1 MSNLALR
8 RYIPYL
14 LFLVMTLGFLWKPI
28 FTGRALLPGD
38 YLAYMKPWASV
49 VESTDP
55 APQWNPLHWDAI
67 SQFYPWRVFF
77 ADSIKSGKFPLSNPH
92 QFCGTA
98 FMANGQ
104 SACLYPFNY
113 LLLIFNPITFFTVFA
128 ALHLFLAQVF
138 MYWLM
143 RELGAKAFG
152 GIVSAIVFAFSA
164 FMVLWLELPTFISV
178 AIWLPLALML
188 IQRAASRKSV
198 FYGMLSGAA
207 IALAFLAGHFQIAFY
222 VTLAAGLWWIWKIAE
237 TLWDER
243 TISSAIKIARPVL
256 GCAAIAALIACA
268 QLLPSQE
275 LASHSHRVRAVT
287 EQGYQGFIANALPVY
302 RLVTAFVPRYFGDPS
317 QNNYYLVGPIG
328 GKVASAA
335 DYMEFGMYAGILP
348 LMLAFVSLGAIRK
361 RHISFFAGLTILAL
375 LLAAGT
381 TVNRLL
387 YFGVPGFSALGGP
400 NRVLLL
406 YSFGVAALA
415 GFGADY
421 YFQNHTSAAE
431 SRPSILL
438 HSLALLAAPLFLF
451 ALTLWISW
459 PAFLSGAPLG
469 DPSHKSVFTAFCL
482 IIISWLLLVECKRR
496 PQFVWFPIFVLALI
510 AADLFYFGINFNPT
524 CERSKI
530 YPDTEL
536 TNELKC
542 LTTNGERI
550 AVINEHWNIFNIPSA
565 ILPPNA
571 ATIYGLYDVQG
582 YDSLFTKQYQSL
594 LADLEGIDPSPPENG
609 NMILVRR
616 YTPEIAS
623 LAAYLIS
630 ADPIDDA
637 NIKLINNIDDVY
649 IYHLPGSPQCV
660 DHYVPGTFRIG
671 LWLMFIGVGAVA
683 CTGLYALKQSK
694 KTA

>member
-1 MSNLALR
+1 
-8 RYIPYL
+8 
-14 LFLVMTLGFLWKPI
+14 MTLGFLWKPI

-256 GCAAIAALIACA
+256 GCAA
-268 QLLPSQE
+268 
-275 LASHSHRVRAVT
+275 
-287 EQGYQGFIANALPVY
+287 
-302 RLVTAFVPRYFGDPS
+302 
-317 QNNYYLVGPIG
+317 
-328 GKVASAA
+328 
-335 DYMEFGMYAGILP
+335 
-348 LMLAFVSLGAIRK
+348 
-361 RHISFFAGLTILAL
+361 
-375 LLAAGT
+375 
-381 TVNRLL
+381 
-387 YFGVPGFSALGGP
+387 
-400 NRVLLL
+400 
-406 YSFGVAALA
+406 
-415 GFGADY
+415 
-421 YFQNHTSAAE
+421 
-431 SRPSILL
+431 
-438 HSLALLAAPLFLF
+438 
-451 ALTLWISW
+451 
-459 PAFLSGAPLG
+459 
-469 DPSHKSVFTAFCL
+469 
-482 IIISWLLLVECKRR
+482 
-496 PQFVWFPIFVLALI
+496 
-510 AADLFYFGINFNPT
+510 
-524 CERSKI
+524 
-530 YPDTEL
+530 
-536 TNELKC
+536 
-542 LTTNGERI
+542 
-550 AVINEHWNIFNIPSA
+550 
-565 ILPPNA
+565 
-571 ATIYGLYDVQG
+571 
-582 YDSLFTKQYQSL
+582 
-594 LADLEGIDPSPPENG
+594 
-609 NMILVRR
+609 
-616 YTPEIAS
+616 
-623 LAAYLIS
+623 
-630 ADPIDDA
+630 
-637 NIKLINNIDDVY
+637 
-649 IYHLPGSPQCV
+649 
-660 DHYVPGTFRIG
+660 
-671 LWLMFIGVGAVA
+671 
-683 CTGLYALKQSK
+683 
-694 KTA
+694 